1 MFELYF
7 ILYRIPKMM
16 TRLARER
23 NRSAVAWSLLGIAA
37 WIGAEFGVAF
47 GFGIVY
53 ALGAILFGW
62 EPKMSDGLRVLLY
75 VMALAAAIGGFT
87 LVRYVLLRKS
97 AYPSESHPGFLTPP
111 PPPPQF

>member
-23 NRSAVAWSLLGIAA
+23 QRSAVVWSLFGIAG
-37 WIGAEFGVAF
+37 WIGAEL
-47 GFGIVY
+47 IV
-53 ALGAILFGW
+53 ALGLGVIYELGVLSLDW
-62 EPKMSDGLRVLLY
+62 QPEMSAGFRFFSY
-75 VMALAAAIGGFT
+75 IAALGAAIGGFT

-97 AYPSESHPGFLTPP
+97 AYPSESHASLMTPP